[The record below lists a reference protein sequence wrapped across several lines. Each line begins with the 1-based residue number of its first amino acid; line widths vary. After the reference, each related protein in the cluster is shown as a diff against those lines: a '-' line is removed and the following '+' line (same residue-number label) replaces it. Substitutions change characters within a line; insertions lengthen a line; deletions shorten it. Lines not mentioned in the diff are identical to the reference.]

1 LQFLQALGDYTK
13 VLTDFSVLQ
22 EQQQLNRSSEEKTQ
36 SKYWYESN
44 VQAFFDDEE
53 PFRIIEAMCRLYC
66 SACEGIISAGESLPK
81 GGVKKGHIFKSLE
94 LLRSHLFAAHKLIM
108 CELCLKGR
116 KVQHLV
122 LLPV

>member
-1 LQFLQALGDYTK
+1 MQALGDYTK

-53 PFRIIEAMCRLYC
+53 PFQIIEAMCRLYC
-66 SACEGIISAGESLPK
+66 SACEGIILAGESLPK
-81 GGVKKGHIFKSLE
+81 GGVKKGHIFKNLE

-122 LLPV
+122 LLSG